1 LGTVEDQGAGGG
13 VLLFIDGRIR
23 SPVLLSIGQS
33 EPFTATSVIAEER
46 GPA

>member
-1 LGTVEDQGAGGG
+1 VIFMCIYL
-13 VLLFIDGRIR
+13 
-23 SPVLLSIGQS
+23 PVLLSIGQS